1 MRVALALVLT
11 AVLGCA
17 DAAAPAGPDPAA
29 PAPSWR
35 LVASWE
41 GGPAW
46 AWLTTDPFTVAA
58 PWRVRWSGSGS
69 GALFVDLYQADGTLV
84 GRIGEQQA
92 DGSGAT
98 APRTA
103 AGTYRLELRST
114 LWAWSVV
121 VEDAP

>member
-1 MRVALALVLT
+1 MRRVAVVVLLGV
-11 AVLGCA
+11 AVGCA
-17 DAAAPAGPDPAA
+17 DAAAPAGPDPVD

-35 LVASWE
+35 PVATWE

-46 AWLTTDPFTVAA
+46 AWMT
-58 PWRVRWSGSGS
+58 
-69 GALFVDLYQADGTLV
+69 
-84 GRIGEQQA
+84 
-92 DGSGAT
+92 T